1 MFRAAIGSAVV
12 VLAALLSGPV
22 KAQDKWPSKPITLI
36 VPYPAGVLADI
47 SARIY
52 ARGLKDI
59 LGQPVVVDN
68 RPGAGTVI
76 AMRLA
81 ASAKPDGYTMIM
93 AGATTIATR
102 TLLNANI
109 GFKVSDFDSVA
120 ITGFS
125 NLIFSITADIPAKT
139 VPEFVALAK
148 ASPGEYAYFSTGN
161 GGLGHLTGAL
171 FTSKTG
177 IDWLHVPYTN
187 LNNATL
193 DQVAGR
199 VHAQIST
206 IAQQASFIQSGKLRA
221 LAVTGTEREPMFP
234 DVPTMKEAGVDGY
247 DIRSVLGILVPKGTP
262 ADIIAKL
269 NQAFNAVSAEPNA
282 QRDLAGLGLTPQ
294 VAPPG
299 ELMRL
304 IEHDIAKFEPVIR
317 QFGIKADD

>member
-1 MFRAAIGSAVV
+1 MFRAAIASAI
-12 VLAALLSGPV
+12 VLLGALLAGPAN
-22 KAQDKWPSKPITLI
+22 AQDKWPSRPITLI

-52 ARGLKDI
+52 AQGLKDI
-59 LGQPVVVDN
+59 LGQPVIVEN

-93 AGATTIATR
+93 AGATTIASG
-102 TLLNANI
+102 TLLNATI
-109 GFKVSDFDSVA
+109 GYKVADFDSVA

-139 VPEFVALAK
+139 VQEFIALAK
-148 ASPGEYAYFSTGN
+148 QSPGKFAYFSTGN

-187 LNNATL
+187 LNNATV

-221 LAVTGTEREPMFP
+221 LAVAGSEREPMFP

-247 DIRSVLGILVPKGTP
+247 DIRSVLGILVPKGTSV
-262 ADIIAKL
+262 DIIARL
-269 NQAFNAVSAEPNA
+269 NQAFNTVSAEPKA
-282 QRDLAGLGLTPQ
+282 QKDLAALGLTPQ

-304 IEHDIAKFEPVIR
+304 IEQDVAKFGPVIR
-317 QFGIKADD
+317 QFGIKTED

>member
-1 MFRAAIGSAVV
+1 MLRAAISLGV
-12 VLAALLSGPV
+12 VLLSLLPAAAV
-22 KAQDKWPSKPITLI
+22 KAQDKWPAKPITLI

-52 ARGLKDI
+52 AQGLKDI
-59 LGQPVVVDN
+59 LGQPVIVEN

-76 AMRLA
+76 AMRA
-81 ASAKPDGYTMIM
+81 AAAAKPDGYTMIM
-93 AGATTIATR
+93 AGATTIASG

-109 GFKVSDFDSVA
+109 GYKVTDFDSVA

-125 NLIFSITADIPAKT
+125 NLIFSVTADIPAAT
-139 VPEFVALAK
+139 VQEFVALAK
-148 ASPGEYAYFSTGN
+148 QNPGKYAYFSTGN

-187 LNNATL
+187 LNNATI

-221 LAVTGTEREPMFP
+221 LAVAGSVREKMFP

-262 ADIIAKL
+262 PEIIAGL
-269 NQAFNAVSAEPNA
+269 NQAFNTVSSEAKA
-282 QRDLAGLGLTPQ
+282 QNDLAALGLTPQ

-304 IEHDIAKFEPVIR
+304 IDEDIAKFGPVIR